1 MTVYKN
7 DDVLFGKIEYRKQ
20 KIPMA
25 NFFLKDAI
33 DVTPDDEIKIIG
45 NYTKSS
51 STRTIITGT
60 DGAPQAASDNFDSAG
75 STFNGG
81 AVVVGDMLI
90 IEDGD
95 DIGSYI
101 VNQIDSATRIGL
113 NKHDGTAAS
122 FTGDTSNTF
131 RVGKIIFKGLIDSA
145 DFEANQQIQVDSLA
159 EELDQ
164 IRPEGTYGGYSEVI
178 WGEML
183 KDASLGSITIN
194 YTESTL
200 TIVPANITTSIGF
213 DDDAPHGNNNA
224 VLWDDIDEGLG
235 SPDGYAL
242 RGGSTDWLQMNLT
255 THSLSA
261 NYHYYIY
268 QADIKVRAKRAA
280 GAGATY
286 QAKFYDGSSWS
297 SLGTDKSLT
306 EDYATTTTS
315 FSLSNLTED
324 DITNFKAYIECSDPT
339 NIPYFD
345 TIDVVIYY
353 RYYNDFTDPGSY
365 KQTIVVEGEKSL
377 ADYGN
382 LFALLEQQTWYLD
395 AGLTIYFNDGDK
407 DSGKDFAKTDL
418 MNNVVGTQ
426 NIKSYTRVFLKG
438 GYVGGGQITSETG
451 SGFPLWK
458 DIYSNITDQTQ
469 LDNLASALLTENSAN
484 QYIIQLER
492 SKSAD
497 GLYQVGETV
506 TLPANPNQIKFSAS
520 SRLIPNGQYILNKVD
535 YIINNGIYRILDIE
549 IIDGLIFSKPPED
562 ITTGTNAA
570 NIANEATVQVA
581 QVGGGAGV
589 GEANTASNIGTDGV
603 GVYDSKSG
611 VTLRFRNIAPA
622 SSKITVVENGDDI
635 DIDVAATLDNIFD
648 LGKVIDGANSEA
660 NAFGVGDGTDL
671 LKFYT
676 LAGEPII
683 KVIGDYGV
691 IFNSDNA
698 TWVGISIQ
706 EDGANYLD
714 LFWNK
719 ASNYSEISSSG
730 PIRVMPSSITADYLE
745 FYTAGGVPKIKVIG
759 GGWYYLET
767 DNATWVGFQ
776 MQEDGSNYL
785 NFYWNKAS
793 NYGRIKSSGPLR
805 LLANNDEDD
814 YWQFVTTANVPYMT
828 AVGAQGRITNL
839 ADPVDAQ
846 DAATRSW
853 VNTLTIATNTLE
865 QARNAGRDITGAVS
879 EATGV
884 QIGNGI
890 DTSTFWYDTHI
901 YMNMGSGRFRL
912 KTDHVSWLMMDWVE
926 DDSNYGQI
934 AWNKTSNYFHIWS
947 THSIYLL
954 TNGES
959 DDYLEFYTSGNVPR
973 IKTIG
978 GNNVSI
984 ESDDASWVGLVIW
997 EESGKELNFYYN
1009 KASDFTRIYSS
1020 HNLRLVVN
1028 ADTDDYLEF
1037 STLSNNPQIKCIG
1050 SSAFNIMTDGGVV
1063 NIKPSNDTDDYI
1075 EFKTVSNEPWITAI
1089 GGCDLNIATDNV
1101 LGELN
1106 FKVSGDNDDYI
1117 SLLTASGI
1125 PYIMVKGGS
1134 NLYFK
1139 ESVLGSWQTIHADAF
1154 TEHSEPLP
1162 MGNSTEKI
1170 LNIKNIDGKLDH
1182 KSLPSEAYFIDKN
1195 GENEGMKLGSVVLYL
1210 VKTIQEL
1217 EKRIKELEK

>member
-1 MTVYKN
+1 MVAYDK
-7 DDVLFGKIEYRKQ
+7 DDVLFGRIEYRRQ
-20 KIPMA
+20 KIPKA
-25 NFFLKDAI
+25 TFFLKDNI
-33 DVTPDDEIKIIG
+33 DVTPDDSIGITG
-45 NYTKSS
+45 NYT
-51 STRTIITGT
+51 TE
-60 DGAPQAASDNFDSAG
+60 G
-75 STFNGG
+75 ST
-81 AVVVGDMLI
+81 
-90 IEDGD
+90 
-95 DIGSYI
+95 GSE
-101 VNQIDSATRIGL
+101 S
-113 NKHDGTAAS
+113 
-122 FTGDTSNTF
+122 
-131 RVGKIIFKGLIDSA
+131 IFSGLIDNA
-145 DFEANQQIQVDSLA
+145 DFGANQQIQVDSLA
-159 EELDQ
+159 EELLQ
-164 IRPEGTYGGYSEVI
+164 ERPEGTYVGYSEVI

-183 KDASLGSITIN
+183 KNASLGSITIN

-242 RGGSTDWLQMNLT
+242 RGGASDWLQMNLT

-382 LFALLEQQTWYLD
+382 LFALLEQQTWYLAAD
-395 AGLTIYFNDGDK
+395 LTIKFNDGDK
-407 DSGKDFAKTDL
+407 DSATDFTTTDD
-418 MNNVVGTQ
+418 MWDVIGTQ
-426 NIKSYTRVFLKG
+426 NTKSYTRVFLKG
-438 GYVGGGQITSETG
+438 GYVGGGQITAETG

-458 DIYSNITDQTQ
+458 DTYSNITDQTQ

-484 QYIIQLER
+484 QYIIKLER
-492 SKSAD
+492 RNSTD
-497 GLYQVGETV
+497 GLYQVGETI
-506 TLPANPNQIKFSAS
+506 TLPDTGDPGNTAKQIKFSGS
-520 SRLIPNGQYILNKVD
+520 NRTIPDGQYIINKVD
-535 YIINNGIYRILDIE
+535 YYISNGTYHRIDIE
-549 IIDGLIFSKPPED
+549 IIDGLIFSNSPED

-570 NIANEATVQVA
+570 NIADEATVQVA
-581 QVGGGAGV
+581 QVGGGAGI

-706 EDGANYLD
+706 EDGVNYLD

-730 PIRVMPSSITADYLE
+730 PIRIMPSSITADYLE

-767 DNATWVGFQ
+767 DNATWVG
-776 MQEDGSNYL
+776 
-785 NFYWNKAS
+785 
-793 NYGRIKSSGPLR
+793 
-805 LLANNDEDD
+805 
-814 YWQFVTTANVPYMT
+814 
-828 AVGAQGRITNL
+828 
-839 ADPVDAQ
+839 
-846 DAATRSW
+846 
-853 VNTLTIATNTLE
+853 
-865 QARNAGRDITGAVS
+865 
-879 EATGV
+879 
-884 QIGNGI
+884 
-890 DTSTFWYDTHI
+890 
-901 YMNMGSGRFRL
+901 
-912 KTDHVSWLMMDWVE
+912 
-926 DDSNYGQI
+926 
-934 AWNKTSNYFHIWS
+934 
-947 THSIYLL
+947 
-954 TNGES
+954 
-959 DDYLEFYTSGNVPR
+959 
-973 IKTIG
+973 
-978 GNNVSI
+978 
-984 ESDDASWVGLVIW
+984 
-997 EESGKELNFYYN
+997 
-1009 KASDFTRIYSS
+1009 
-1020 HNLRLVVN
+1020 
-1028 ADTDDYLEF
+1028 
-1037 STLSNNPQIKCIG
+1037 
-1050 SSAFNIMTDGGVV
+1050 
-1063 NIKPSNDTDDYI
+1063 
-1075 EFKTVSNEPWITAI
+1075 
-1089 GGCDLNIATDNV
+1089 
-1101 LGELN
+1101 
-1106 FKVSGDNDDYI
+1106 
-1117 SLLTASGI
+1117 
-1125 PYIMVKGGS
+1125 
-1134 NLYFK
+1134 
-1139 ESVLGSWQTIHADAF
+1139 
-1154 TEHSEPLP
+1154 
-1162 MGNSTEKI
+1162 
-1170 LNIKNIDGKLDH
+1170 
-1182 KSLPSEAYFIDKN
+1182 
-1195 GENEGMKLGSVVLYL
+1195 
-1210 VKTIQEL
+1210 
-1217 EKRIKELEK
+1217 